1 MADYIVIFGAAVR
14 ADGTA
19 SGSLRRRCEVA
30 ARHGR
35 ALAGAGAEVF
45 YVATGGVGRHGPAES
60 EVMGDLLRR
69 LGVPDAQILLES
81 ASHDTLRSVLNCS
94 ALLRRRGDAAR
105 VLVATS
111 SYHRLR
117 CRLLF
122 ALAGFNSRA
131 LPTPSDRPHLGW
143 AKWLRYCAK
152 EWLAT
157 PWDAAW
163 VLLARAQRPTIG
175 G

>member
-19 SGSLRRRCEVA
+19 SGSLRRRCEIA

-35 ALAGAGAEVF
+35 MLAHDGAEPV
-45 YVATGGVGRHGPAES
+45 YLATGGVGRHGPAEPI
-60 EVMGDLLRR
+60 VMRDLLRR
-69 LGVPDAQILLES
+69 LGVPDALILLES
-81 ASHDTLRSVLNCS
+81 ASHDTLQSVLNCS
-94 ALLRRRGDAAR
+94 ALMRRRGDAAR

-117 CRLLF
+117 CRWLF
-122 ALAGFNSRA
+122 TLAGFHSRA
-131 LPTPSDRPHLGW
+131 LPAPSDRPHLGW
-143 AKWLRYCAK
+143 AKWLRYSAK
-152 EWLAT
+152 EWLVT
-157 PWDAAW
+157 PWDAIW
-163 VLLARAQRPTIG
+163 VLLARARRPTIG